1 MEKFSSL
8 FGCFKKKEDSNVIK
22 TIKNKP
28 AAIRSNKMVCQRCG
42 TQYDH
47 AETKGNMTYT
57 DPESKSKG
65 TPK

>member
-28 AAIRSNKMVCQRCG
+28 AAIRSNKMVC
-42 TQYDH
+42 
-47 AETKGNMTYT
+47 
-57 DPESKSKG
+57 
-65 TPK
+65 